1 MAHHGARGPT
11 VFGLMLST
19 MAGVRAKNEMRARVN
34 VAHMDQPSL
43 ALDTSTLL
51 SSFFFGRFEI
61 SCSCA
66 QFCFHIRISVPD
78 NSIRTGGEELRHTQF
93 RVLGLCD
100 GFICD

>member
-19 MAGVRAKNEMRARVN
+19 MAGVREKNKMRAQVN

-51 SSFFFGRFEI
+51 SSFFLAASKSPGAVLNFASISGYPSLIIRLGRVVK
-61 SCSCA
+61 S
-66 QFCFHIRISVPD
+66 
-78 NSIRTGGEELRHTQF
+78 
-93 RVLGLCD
+93 
-100 GFICD
+100 